1 VQHLVENY
9 LPFVSFFSLLLATDS
24 GASRRQHN
32 MAISGHKLLSILVFS
47 GLGVYS
53 GVKFFEPL
61 VVEQL
66 RKDGNLRGD
75 IEVPQFDQN
84 GERII
89 GGVDKSLELEKLRER
104 LEAKKE

>member
-1 VQHLVENY
+1 
-9 LPFVSFFSLLLATDS
+9 
-24 GASRRQHN
+24 
-32 MAISGHKLLSILVFS
+32 MAVNGHRLLSVLVFS

-75 IEVPQFDQN
+75 IDVPQFDKN
-84 GERII
+84 GDRVVN
-89 GGVDKSLELEKLRER
+89 GVDRSEEFEKLRER
-104 LEAKKE
+104 LEEKKE

>member
-1 VQHLVENY
+1 
-9 LPFVSFFSLLLATDS
+9 
-24 GASRRQHN
+24 
-32 MAISGHKLLSILVFS
+32 MAISGHRLLSILVFS